1 MLTEVKKSLRLM
13 AYYIKFNLSSAME
26 YRASF
31 LIQFFGMILNNSAFI
46 FFWWVL
52 FQNVNTTGGY
62 GFKDEM
68 LLWCLSST
76 SYGICHVVFGNV
88 RYVTRMIMNGE
99 LDPYLLQPKD
109 PLVNMLCSKTIV
121 SAWGDTLYGVI
132 MFFIIRGL
140 DIKGFLLFVLFSIA
154 AALIQAA
161 VLFTFHCLTFL
172 MGNAQG
178 IVDMV
183 QEFLINFGIYPDGIF
198 PDGLKYIL
206 YTIIPVGFM
215 IYVPAQ
221 AIKSISWTSLI
232 WVMVAAVIWILIAYV
247 AFYRGLKKY
256 ESGNLIGG
264 KL

>member
-1 MLTEVKKSLRLM
+1 MLTEVKKSLKLM
-13 AYYIKFNLSSAME
+13 GYYIKFNLSSAME

-31 LIQFFGMILNNSAFI
+31 LLQFFGMIINNSAFI
-46 FFWWVL
+46 FFWWIM
-52 FQNVNTTGGY
+52 FQNVSTIGGY

-76 SYGICHVVFGNV
+76 SFGLCHVVFGNV
-88 RYVTRMIMNGE
+88 RNVTRMIMNGE

-109 PLVNMLCSKTIV
+109 PVVNMLCSKTIV
-121 SAWGDTLYGVI
+121 SAWGDMLYGVI

-140 DIKGFLLFVLFSIA
+140 DIKGFLIFLLLSVT

-161 VLFTFHCLTFL
+161 VLLTFHCLTFL

-178 IVDMV
+178 IADMV
-183 QEFLINFGIYPDGIF
+183 QEFLISFGIYPDGIF

-206 YTIIPVGFM
+206 YTVIPVGFM
-215 IYVPAQ
+215 IYVPART
-221 AIKSISWTSLI
+221 INSFSWTSLI
-232 WVMVAAVIWILIAYV
+232 WVTVATVIWIIIAYT

>member
-1 MLTEVKKSLRLM
+1 MLMEVRKHLRLM
-13 AYYIKFNLSSAME
+13 AYYFKFNLSSAME

-31 LIQFFGMILNNSAFI
+31 LLQFFGMILNNSAFI
-46 FFWWVL
+46 FFWWIL
-52 FQNVNTTGGY
+52 FNNVGSIGGY

-76 SYGICHVVFGNV
+76 SFGICHVMFGNV
-88 RYVTRMIMNGE
+88 GYVTKMVINGE

-109 PLVNMLCSKTIV
+109 PVINMLCSKTVV
-121 SAWGDTLYGVI
+121 SSWGDMLYGII

-140 DIKGFLLFVLFSIA
+140 DIKGFLLFLLFSITGG
-154 AALIQAA
+154 LMFTA
-161 VLFTFHCLTFL
+161 VTFTFSCLTFYI
-172 MGNAQG
+172 GNAQG

-183 QEFLINFGIYPDGIF
+183 QEFLISFGIYPEGIF
-198 PDGLKYIL
+198 PDGLKYVL
-206 YTIIPVGFM
+206 YTVIPVGFM
-215 IYVPAQ
+215 IYMPAG
-221 AIKSISWTSLI
+221 AINSFSWSVLAKVI
-232 WVMVAAVIWILIAYV
+232 LAAAAWVGIAYV

>member
-1 MLTEVKKSLRLM
+1 MLTEVKKSLKLI

-31 LIQFFGMILNNSAFI
+31 LMQFFGMILNNSAFI
-46 FFWWVL
+46 FFWWIL
-52 FQNVNTTGGY
+52 FQNVNTIEGY

-76 SYGICHVVFGNV
+76 SFGICHVVFGNV

-99 LDPYLLQPKD
+99 LDPYLLQPRD
-109 PLVNMLCSKTIV
+109 PLVNMLCSRTIV
-121 SAWGDTLYGVI
+121 SAWGDMLYGII
-132 MFFIIRGL
+132 MFFIIRGP
-140 DIKGFLLFVLFSIA
+140 DIKGFLLFLLFSVT

-161 VLFTFHCLTFL
+161 VLLTFHCLTFL

-178 IVDMV
+178 IADLV
-183 QEFLINFGIYPDGIF
+183 QEFLISFGIYPDGIF
-198 PDGLKYIL
+198 PDGLKCIL
-206 YTIIPVGFM
+206 YTVIPVGFM
-215 IYVPAQ
+215 IYVPAH
-221 AIKSISWTSLI
+221 AINSFSLTSLI
-232 WVMVAAVIWILIAYV
+232 WIIGAAAIWIIIAYT